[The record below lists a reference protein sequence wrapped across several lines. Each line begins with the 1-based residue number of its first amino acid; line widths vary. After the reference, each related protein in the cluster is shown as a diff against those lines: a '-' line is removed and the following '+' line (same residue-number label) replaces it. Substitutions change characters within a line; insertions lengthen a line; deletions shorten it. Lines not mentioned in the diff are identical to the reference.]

1 MMEWLNE
8 HAQAISAVSSIL
20 TLFVWVFYAQL
31 LYGGYARQRRPR
43 IIINRGKG
51 VGLDALCLVSN
62 MSNEAIYV
70 QHLVAV
76 LHTKEQSYKLD
87 IVEYQ
92 QQGDDDE
99 VDYRT
104 HQGPLNSGDYIHIQ
118 SFESIIKRLTQY
130 WDLDDEAIKQQQD
143 QQLEIRVI
151 AIYGSEDMPTGA
163 SRCFNLNLTADPAR
177 QVIPSSVD
185 THRMNSQSDRKRVL
199 QWAKDIEIHKAP

>member
-1 MMEWLNE
+1 MEWLNE

-76 LHTKEQSYKLD
+76 LHTKEQSYQLD

-92 QQGDDDE
+92 QQGDDDEE

-118 SFESIIKRLTQY
+118 SFESIIKRLIHY
-130 WDLDDEAIKQQQD
+130 WDLDEDAIKQQEL
-143 QQLEIRVI
+143 QLEIRVI

-163 SRCFNLNLTADPAR
+163 SRCFNLNLTAEPVR
-177 QVIPSSVD
+177 QIIPSSVD
-185 THRMNSQSDRKRVL
+185 THRMNSRRDRKRVL
-199 QWAKDIEIHKAP
+199 KWAKNIEIHKAS

>member
-1 MMEWLNE
+1 MEWLNE
-8 HAQAISAVSSIL
+8 HAQAISAVSSVL

-31 LYGGYARQRRPR
+31 LYGGYVRQRRPR

-51 VGLDALCLVSN
+51 IGLDALCLISN

-76 LHTKEQSYKLD
+76 LHAKERSYQLD

-92 QQGDDDE
+92 QQGNDQKE
-99 VDYRT
+99 VNYRT

-118 SFESIIKRLTQY
+118 SFESIIKRLTHH
-130 WDLDDEAIKQQQD
+130 WDLDDEITKQQGL
-143 QQLEIRVI
+143 QLEIRVI

-163 SRCFNLNLTADPAR
+163 SRHFDLDLSAEPVR
-177 QVIPSSVD
+177 QIIPSKAD
-185 THRMNSQSDRKRVL
+185 THRMNSRRDRKRVL
-199 QWAKDIEIHKAP
+199 KWAKDIEIHKAS